1 MAAGKT
7 LHTGWVCLH
16 LCPICRFH
24 EDYIASFAPDAWYW
38 RIILRNNFMCWDL
51 GVLEHVKHML
61 CRRTWYAL
69 AGLYLLDPTTTYT
82 LLGLR
87 LYFFTWHYAQELFAK
102 RCFSLIDEYAPGFSS
117 SVLGYDMLTPPDL
130 ERVIGLTGACT
141 WFLRSSS
148 LALLLIL
155 CCPINNILE

>member
-69 AGLYLLDPTTTYT
+69 AVGIICLTLQLLTLYWDSIIFFHLTLCTGIVRKKVFFLDWWVCTWLQLISSWIWHAYSSRPRESDWLNRCLYLILTLIFSCTTTNT
-82 LLGLR
+82 
-87 LYFFTWHYAQELFAK
+87 
-102 RCFSLIDEYAPGFSS
+102 
-117 SVLGYDMLTPPDL
+117 MLPHK
-130 ERVIGLTGACT
+130 
-141 WFLRSSS
+141 
-148 LALLLIL
+148 
-155 CCPINNILE
+155 